1 MWHLLTCKVTSTG
14 FCPAGERESSSTK
27 RTVLHMRSAMKM
39 MGMRVSFLSAIAGIE
54 WESRLQAKMGRYSE
68 RAAC

>member
-1 MWHLLTCKVTSTG
+1 M
-14 FCPAGERESSSTK
+14 SSSMK
-27 RTVLHMRSAMKM
+27 RTVLHMRSAMKI